1 MTCQVIN
8 DLSGRGRT
16 LKTYMVVAK
25 FKNVVTPE
33 EIRALIPAEQA
44 QANLLEEQGVIGAI
58 KVAMPKRTVFI
69 EAYGV
74 DEQSVLT
81 NIDTLPLAQLWD
93 IELYETTP
101 PAGAQASQ

>member
-1 MTCQVIN
+1 MSSNTELIE
-8 DLSGRGRT
+8 RGLT

-25 FKNVVTPE
+25 FKDMVTPD

-44 QANLLEEQGVIGAI
+44 QAKLLEDQGVIGAI

-69 EAYGV
+69 EAFGV
-74 DEQSVLT
+74 DEQSVLA
-81 NIDTLPLAQLWD
+81 NIETLPLAQLWD

-101 PAGAQASQ
+101 PAGAQAS

>member
-1 MTCQVIN
+1 MSSNAELTE
-8 DLSGRGRT
+8 RGLT

-25 FKNVVTPE
+25 FKDMVTLD

-44 QANLLEEQGVIGAI
+44 QAKLLEEQGVVGEI

-74 DEQSVLT
+74 DEQSVLA
-81 NIDTLPLAQLWD
+81 NIDTLPLAQLWE

-101 PAGAQASQ
+101 PAGAQASE